1 VSGSIIP
8 PGGGAANPP
17 PIQNFAQVVAQV
29 TQLPAQIRNQVF
41 AAVQTMTLANALST
55 GTQTPPV
62 QTGTQTQVQPQT
74 TPTPAPAQGQ
84 LPPNQVQG
92 QVVGRDPSGAT
103 LVKTDAGTIGVKLPL
118 PLPQGAS
125 VTLQIG
131 GTRQAPQ
138 ATIVQIQPQAPAA
151 ASQPAPAAA
160 PAPAPAPAAPPAAT
174 NIAPNAQAPQP
185 TVQTTATVVAAPAQ
199 QQTAATR
206 QVQTPPQTA
215 TAPQAQPLPGA
226 AIQQTLQTG
235 TSVQVR
241 VLPDVPTQGAQQAA
255 NAAAPPAT
263 PARSQF
269 VETLTARVV
278 AHTPSGQTVV
288 DTNIGRL
295 AMTWP
300 AGVPKPAEGAR
311 LALEVAMPAAARPDA
326 EVPLKAPA
334 PLAREW
340 PNLKQALKELADADP
355 SLARRVLD
363 EGLPRPGPRLATQVL
378 SFLATD
384 RTDARSLL
392 GDAVANTL
400 DRAGRGDV
408 LQRLDADLREMQRL
422 STSSSDWRA
431 AFVPVWDGQEI
442 RQMRLYSRREG
453 EKGKR
458 DRESKRF
465 VVELDFSELGEVQI
479 DGLMRKPK
487 LELMLRTHREIPTE
501 MRDEIEVVFLD
512 GCTLVGLAGRIYFQ
526 AVDRFPVAPLEEI
539 RRRDSGMTA

>member
-1 VSGSIIP
+1 MTGSITP
-8 PGGGAANPP
+8 PGGGAANLPP
-17 PIQNFAQVVAQV
+17 AQAFAQIVAQV

-41 AAVQTMTLANALST
+41 AAVQTMTLASVLSQ
-55 GTQTPPV
+55 GTQAAPV
-62 QTGTQTQVQPQT
+62 PGGAQTQNQPQT
-74 TPTPAPAQGQ
+74 Q

-92 QVVGRDPSGAT
+92 QVIGRDTSGAT
-103 LVKTDAGTIGVKLPL
+103 LVKTDAGTIGVKLPQ

-131 GTRQAPQ
+131 GTAQAPQ
-138 ATIVQIQPQAPAA
+138 ATILQVQPQAPATPPA
-151 ASQPAPAAA
+151 AAAPTPAPAAA
-160 PAPAPAPAAPPAAT
+160 AT
-174 NIAPNAQAPQP
+174 NIAANAQSPQP
-185 TVQTTATVVAAPAQ
+185 SVQTTATVVSPPPAQPAGPQAAAALQAPAA

-206 QVQTPPQTA
+206 QAQTPPQTA

-226 AIQQTLQTG
+226 AVQQTLQTG
-235 TSVQVR
+235 ASVQVR
-241 VLPDVPTQGAQQAA
+241 VVPDVPTATAQQTA

-263 PARSQF
+263 PTRSQF

-278 AHTPSGQTVV
+278 AHTPNGQTVV
-288 DTNIGRL
+288 DTSVGRL

-311 LALEVAMPAAARPDA
+311 LALEVTMPALAKATAD
-326 EVPLKAPA
+326 VPLKTAA
-334 PLAREW
+334 PLAHEW

-355 SLARRVLD
+355 ALARRVVD
-363 EGLPRPGPRLATQVL
+363 EGLPRPGPKLATQVM

-384 RTDARSLL
+384 RTDARSVL

-400 DRAGRGDV
+400 ERAGRGEL
-408 LQRLDADLREMQRL
+408 LQRLDSDLRDMQRL
-422 STSSSDWRA
+422 SNAPGDWRA
-431 AFVPVWDGQEI
+431 VFVPIWDGQEM
-442 RQMRLYSRREG
+442 RQMRLFSRREG

-458 DRESKRF
+458 DRESRRF

-479 DGLMRKPK
+479 DGLMRKPM
-487 LELMLRTHREIPTE
+487 LELMLRTHREIPPE

-512 GCTLVGLAGRIYFQ
+512 GCTLSGLAGRIYFQ

-539 RRRDSGMTA
+539 QRRDRGMTA